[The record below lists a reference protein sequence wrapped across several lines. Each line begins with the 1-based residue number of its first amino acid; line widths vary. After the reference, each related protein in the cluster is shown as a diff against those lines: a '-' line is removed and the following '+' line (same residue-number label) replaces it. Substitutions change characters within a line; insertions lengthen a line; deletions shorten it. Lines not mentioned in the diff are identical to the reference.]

1 MIISSILEELE
12 SATHPV
18 AKPLHKSENGRVL
31 CIGFKKGMLLK
42 EHKAHMPTTLVV
54 LKGNVVFAIEGEKHN
69 LSTYDE
75 FIIPVEITHAVSAL
89 EDSLIL
95 LIQI

>member
-18 AKPLHKSENGRVL
+18 AKPLHKSENGRAL

-54 LKGNVVFAIEGEKHN
+54 LNGNVVFAIEGKEHN